1 VPNSRDPY
9 GVVSPEPRAIT
20 CQRCGYLAL
29 RVATVMK
36 AATVA
41 VKHLDAGCP
50 ADEILIHPL
59 EVGR

>member
-1 VPNSRDPY
+1 M
-9 GVVSPEPRAIT
+9 E
-20 CQRCGYLAL
+20 
-29 RVATVMK
+29 

-41 VKHLDAGCP
+41 VKHLDGGCP